1 MVLFADCGIPAGIVM
16 AGDRKQGHTISRT
29 EGARMAEQ
37 PGLDCQT
44 IQRARDDLDSDE
56 FV

>member
-1 MVLFADCGIPAGIVM
+1 M